1 MRATIVVLALAFAVT
16 GCSLIGLEHND
27 PPPVVPLGEPEGILV
42 VDLDAPARA
51 DASGIT
57 VEEGVRRHLGG
68 NAVLVQGV
76 LFIDDALGTM
86 WLCEGLFP
94 AEMAPQPSCERPAL
108 LLQHPDPAG
117 LQVREMN
124 VAVLEAGRMGDLQQS
139 EDVRWAEDAFFFG
152 SLLDPLAPS
161 T

>member
-1 MRATIVVLALAFAVT
+1 MRATIVVLALAFTVT
-16 GCSLIGLEHND
+16 GCRLIGLEHND
-27 PPPVVPLGEPEGILV
+27 PPPVVPLGEPEAILV
-42 VDLDAPARA
+42 VDLDAPA
-51 DASGIT
+51 DGPGIT
-57 VEEGVRRHLGG
+57 VEESVRQHLGG
-68 NAVLVQGV
+68 NAVLVRGV
-76 LFIDDALGTM
+76 LFIDDALDTM

-117 LQVREMN
+117 LQVRDMN
-124 VAVLEAGRMGDLQQS
+124 LELLEAGRMGDLQQS
-139 EDVRWAEDAFFFG
+139 EDVRWAEDAFFYG